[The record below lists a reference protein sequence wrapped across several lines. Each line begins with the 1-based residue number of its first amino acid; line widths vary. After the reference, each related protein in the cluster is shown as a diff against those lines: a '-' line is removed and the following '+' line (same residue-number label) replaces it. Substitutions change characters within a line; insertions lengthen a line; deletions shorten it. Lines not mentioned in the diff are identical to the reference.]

1 MSAAHCMQILASAR
15 ADELDNRLQYADE
28 TLQEFCRPY
37 NAEADDPT
45 KLETPL
51 MHFLLGLKQ
60 VSHKHVVRGS
70 LP

>member
-28 TLQEFCRPY
+28 TLQEF
-37 NAEADDPT
+37 NAEADDPA

-70 LP
+70 AT